1 MTDRACVGGQGCGQS
16 WALPGLPVDLRL
28 WTLGSPWPGHSD
40 GAAALEEQ
48 TEPVPGAA

>member
-16 WALPGLPVDLRL
+16 WALPVDLRL

-40 GAAALEEQ
+40 GASALEER
-48 TEPVPGAA
+48 TESVPGAA